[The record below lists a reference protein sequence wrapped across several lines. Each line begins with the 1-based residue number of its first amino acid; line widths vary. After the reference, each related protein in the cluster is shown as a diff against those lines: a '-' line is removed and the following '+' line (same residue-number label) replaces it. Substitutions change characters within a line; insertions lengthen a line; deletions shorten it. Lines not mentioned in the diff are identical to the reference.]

1 MVTEGWCGLMST
13 FRNHCQTRWPWEQGV
28 LYGYEVIQVR
38 TVSGWMLRPKGLH
51 LYPRMLG
58 TYPGG
63 CGSRATSA
71 KTCALGRKLPANY
84 SAGLHIFRGSGPADS
99 SPRSPK
105 PMVCVWRFQG
115 RASCGSVRRRGSSPW
130 PSAPFPLVA
139 LWSTKISSQVRRS
152 ILGLWPRQRPQGG
165 QGKCGELGQAL
176 TCIISASALIYC
188 WALCDDAFASKRPN
202 M

>member
-1 MVTEGWCGLMST
+1 M
-13 FRNHCQTRWPWEQGV
+13 

-38 TVSGWMLRPKGLH
+38 TVGGWMLRPKGLH

-84 SAGLHIFRGSGPADS
+84 SAGLHIFRDSGPADS

-115 RASCGSVRRRGSSPW
+115 ASQLWLSQTARIQPLAKCALPTRRLVVNENVLAGAAFDSGAVATPAAPKADKANAASSVRP
-130 PSAPFPLVA
+130 
-139 LWSTKISSQVRRS
+139 
-152 ILGLWPRQRPQGG
+152 
-165 QGKCGELGQAL
+165 
-176 TCIISASALIYC
+176 
-188 WALCDDAFASKRPN
+188 
-202 M
+202 